1 MSGCVVVWST
11 GVDVLSGCGE
21 MNSCVWIGVLVS
33 GAELVGTGVLSDL
46 STMFENWVLLCGVE
60 LTGMIGIAVLLCS
73 AELACMMGSWISFV
87 DV

>member
-11 GVDVLSGCGE
+11 GVNVLVGCGE
-21 MNSCVWIGVLVS
+21 MSSCVWISVLIS
-33 GAELVGTGVLSDL
+33 GAELGVLSDL

-60 LTGMIGIAVLLCS
+60 LTGMIGIAVLPCS
-73 AELACMMGSWISFV
+73 AELACMIGSWISFV